1 MLARQIEEVLPH
13 QREVVLSVLHVQ
25 LGRLFRSIVAEV
37 PTIITG
43 NFVALHRT
51 LLLPPF
57 PDACESVRVT
67 QI

>member
-43 NFVALHRT
+43 NFVACTGHYFYLHF
-51 LLLPPF
+51 LMPANP
-57 PDACESVRVT
+57 SG
-67 QI
+67 